1 MNRRKFLQY
10 TGTASGLLL
19 ANQFPIDAF
28 GANNQ
33 STKQLTILHTNDV
46 HSRLD
51 PFPMDGSKYEGMG
64 GVANR
69 KKMIDEIKQS
79 NDNIL
84 LLDCGDI
91 FQGTPYFNLYKGEP
105 EIKAMTALGYD
116 AGTIG
121 NHDFDGGIENLA
133 TQLVHANFPL
143 VNCNYDFTNTPLENK
158 IPPYIIIKKNGL
170 KIGIIGVGIQLKG
183 LVLEEMYGNT
193 KYNNPVPIANEYAH
207 LLKVKKK
214 CDMVICL
221 SHLGYEYKDDK
232 LSDRTFAPQ
241 TKHIDLILGGH
252 THTFL
257 EQPFITQNNVGKQI
271 IINQVGW
278 AGIQLGCLQFD
289 LFHQKDKSISLN
301 THNGI
306 FIEKTSV

>member
-19 ANQFPIDAF
+19 ANQFPIEAL

-105 EIKAMTALGYD
+105 EMKAMTALGYD

-133 TQLVHANFPL
+133 KQLVHANFPL

-158 IPPYIIIKKNGL
+158 IPPYIVIKKGGL

-183 LVLEEMYGNT
+183 LVLPDMYGNT
-193 KYNNPVPIANEYAH
+193 KYNNPVPLANEYAH

-232 LSDRTFAPQ
+232 LSDSTFAPQ
-241 TKHIDLILGGH
+241 TKNIDLILGGH

-257 EQPFITQNNVGKQI
+257 EQPTIAKNNVGKQI

-278 AGIQLGCLQFD
+278 AGIQLGSLKFD
-289 LFHQKDKSISLN
+289 LIQQKDNGISLN
-301 THNGI
+301 SHSGI
-306 FIEKTSV
+306 FIEKTSA

>member
-1 MNRRKFLQY
+1 MNRRKFLQR
-10 TGTASGLLL
+10 TATASGLLL
-19 ANQFPIDAF
+19 CNQLPLDAF
-28 GANNQ
+28 ASQNKAPQ
-33 STKQLTILHTNDV
+33 QLTILHTNDV

-51 PFPMDGSKYEGMG
+51 PFPMDGSKYQGMG

-69 KKMIDEIKQS
+69 KKTIDEIRQS
-79 NDNIL
+79 TNNVL

-91 FQGTPYFNLYKGEP
+91 FQGTPYFNMYKGEP

-121 NHDFDGGIENLA
+121 NHDFDDGIENLA
-133 TQLVHANFPL
+133 NQLVHANFPL

-158 IPPYIIIKKNGL
+158 IPPYIIIKKGGL

-183 LVLEEMYGNT
+183 LVLEQLYGNT
-193 KYNNPVPIANEYAH
+193 KYTEPVAKANEFAH
-207 LLKVKKK
+207 LLKHKKK

-221 SHLGYEYKDDK
+221 SHLGFEYKDDK
-232 LSDRTFAPQ
+232 ISDKIFATQ
-241 TKHIDLILGGH
+241 TQNIDVILGGH

-257 EQPFITQNNVGKQI
+257 DKPFLATNNVSKQI

-278 AGIQLGCLQFD
+278 AGIQLGCLKFD
-289 LFHQKDKSISLN
+289 FFHQNDNGISLN
-301 THNGI
+301 DHSGI
-306 FIEKTSV
+306 FIKKTSI